1 MAVFFQQMT
10 SVEFYMLLR
19 VIAVFYLHVLDEK
32 VPVTA
37 ENVAEVG
44 WNIHLRRKYFNSIPF
59 NSVYI
64 KTFHS

>member
-44 WNIHLRRKYFNSIPF
+44 
-59 NSVYI
+59 
-64 KTFHS
+64 